1 MKYVRIIRA
10 SAGVLLSNLTVFASA
25 VSCSVMIHISVSGF
39 FFLGT
44 TRPRSRNDFPM
55 RGQLLDRH
63 SRRVAISLSLRRKSE
78 VGSCSM
84 VAGVNAIINLA
95 RISGAIFIR
104 LDNSQGFH
112 RHIHSMLQITGKD
125 NKGCGY

>member
-1 MKYVRIIRA
+1 
-10 SAGVLLSNLTVFASA
+10 
-25 VSCSVMIHISVSGF
+25 
-39 FFLGT
+39 
-44 TRPRSRNDFPM
+44 M

-112 RHIHSMLQITGKD
+112 RHIYSMLQITGKD
-125 NKGCGY
+125 NKGRGY